1 MLCPKSPKLCQCRA
15 DSCLSESVCVCLVY
29 ACISL
34 CGYMPATGIFPLLR
48 LSADG
53 RFIAGSDQIT
63 RWRKCSQDRREIS
76 SVAAAV
82 LDLCQLRWTV
92 GRSVVT
98 ARLCLIISLEEIV
111 WDVAVIRF
119 RAWRPYPG
127 ASSRPLAGQSK
138 WLYHR
143 GEDPGYKSA
152 TIQARAPR
160 PRLSTFCLTIIY
172 EFYQT

>member
-1 MLCPKSPKLCQCRA
+1 MAQVFPGPERDFVGGGC
-15 DSCLSESVCVCLVY
+15 SVGPL
-29 ACISL
+29 
-34 CGYMPATGIFPLLR
+34 PA
-48 LSADG
+48 A
-53 RFIAGSDQIT
+53 
-63 RWRKCSQDRREIS
+63 
-76 SVAAAV
+76 
-82 LDLCQLRWTV
+82 LD

-160 PRLSTFCLTIIY
+160 PRLATFCLTIIY